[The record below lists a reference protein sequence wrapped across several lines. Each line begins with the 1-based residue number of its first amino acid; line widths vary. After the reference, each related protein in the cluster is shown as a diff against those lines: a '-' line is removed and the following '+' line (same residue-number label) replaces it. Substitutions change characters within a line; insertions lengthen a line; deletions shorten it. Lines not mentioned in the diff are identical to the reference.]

1 MGDNMDNFKFR
12 SGKKTLNIEDKEYTL
27 DIGNKEQLKAWLAK
41 IGELDK
47 LAKSMDVES
56 ESVVDDL
63 VKLEKEIVD
72 ATVGDWERL
81 WALAEENVFAMLDLV
96 RMLSGVLKESV
107 SDRMKA
113 YGL

>member
-1 MGDNMDNFKFR
+1 MASEFKFK
-12 SGKKTLNIEDKEYTL
+12 SGKKVLKIEDKEYTL

-56 ESVVDDL
+56 DTVIDDL
-63 VKLEKEIVD
+63 VKLEKEIVE
-72 ATVGDWERL
+72 ATVGDWDRL

-96 RMLSGVLKESV
+96 RMLSDVLKDSV
-107 SDRMKA
+107 ADRMKA